1 MSDSTNNQMENGF
14 PPYADLEQKK
24 EIQSS
29 SIFDMF
35 DAMPAN
41 MLGLELG
48 EGLVDDDN
56 VMDNNRALKFD
67 IDMQLKYL
75 KN

>member
-14 PPYADLEQKK
+14 PPYADLEQNN

-29 SIFDMF
+29 SVADTFH
-35 DAMPAN
+35 AMPAN

-48 EGLVDDDN
+48 EDFVDDDN
-56 VMDNNRALKFD
+56 SFWWL
-67 IDMQLKYL
+67 
-75 KN
+75 